1 MSRSCL
7 LQLRV
12 SPGASRSRI
21 SGWHAQSL
29 KCSVTAVAENGK
41 ANLAVI
47 KLLAKAL
54 GLPRSGLSIVRGH
67 SQRDKLLRVAMAADE
82 LTHQLQAPSGAVTPE
97 AD

>member
-21 SGWHAQSL
+21 SGWHAQAL

-41 ANLAVI
+41 ANQAVI

-54 GLPRSGLSIVRGH
+54 GLPSSGLRIVRGH
-67 SQRDKLLRVAMAADE
+67 SHRDKLLRVAMAADE
-82 LTHQLQAPSGAVTPE
+82 LAHRLQAPSGAVTPE